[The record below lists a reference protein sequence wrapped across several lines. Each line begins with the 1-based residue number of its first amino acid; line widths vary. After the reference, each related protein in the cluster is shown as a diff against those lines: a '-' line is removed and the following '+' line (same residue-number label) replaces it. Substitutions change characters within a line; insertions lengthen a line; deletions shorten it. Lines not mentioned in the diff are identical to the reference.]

1 MSTNLTGDTM
11 IIGQD
16 LYTSSATQQHVL
28 GQKAV
33 TPDGRTFRYVLAG
46 ATALVPGKV
55 QQAPAETTAAQD
67 ETITNVAVGDTTV
80 TTTTTT
86 TVTANQFAGGYLVIT
101 AGTLGI
107 GQSYKIKSHPAASGA
122 VVTYTLED
130 PIRVATTG
138 TARLDVYPN
147 PYSGVI
153 VCPTTLTSAPVGV
166 AVHPV
171 AAAQYGW
178 IQVGGPCPILADGA
192 NAVGAAVVAS
202 NAVAGAVEDAASS
215 GAQGPTIGTC
225 LTSVADAEYGLVN
238 LLLS

>member
-1 MSTNLTGDTM
+1 MATSLTGEAM

-16 LYTSSATQQHVL
+16 LYTSSATQQHSL

-33 TPDGRTFRYVLAG
+33 TGDGRVFRYVLAG

-55 QQAPAETTAAQD
+55 QQAPAESTGAQD

-86 TVTANQFAGGYLVIT
+86 TVTANQMAGGFLVIT

-138 TARLDVYPN
+138 TARVDVYPN

-202 NAVAGAVEDAASS
+202 IAM
-215 GAQGPTIGTC
+215 
-225 LTSVADAEYGLVN
+225 
-238 LLLS
+238 LSYD